1 MTLKVSKHCEFFFSG
16 LYHDIMTPCQVSEIL
31 VIVIIFLIFF
41 KRRSNTNLKYFSYTV
56 HFFWEIL
63 GIIMFIWFFL
73 CLCNFYRFFC
83 NLIEVPTV
91 QNCCTFWI
99 LLIFPEGIN
108 KLYYMFKFNKT
119 LSWSNWS
126 AAPLI
131 SLPKLKVAGSS
142 LCGAHIFCTSKRV
155 GPTCRRP
162 AAEAHARS
170 GAEGRRSRSW
180 PVGKGLVGGL
190 WGCGSAWWL
199 CGYGWGWLQRAAWA
213 CWLGDFGTFG
223 VWVRLW
229 HIQGLGAGIVFI
241 FLVLQNIFK
250 KN

>member
-1 MTLKVSKHCEFFFSG
+1 MFQNLSENNEKLHLCSIKWRDLVQCLRNLHEICWVCEDFDTKCFKTLWIFFLRALSWYNDTMPSFRNFGDSFHILNFFFK
-16 LYHDIMTPCQVSEIL
+16 YAQIQIWNIL
-31 VIVIIFLIFF
+31 VIPSIFLEF
-41 KRRSNTNLKYFSYTV
+41 
-56 HFFWEIL
+56 L
-63 GIIMFIWFFL
+63 GTIMFIWFFL

-108 KLYYMFKFNKT
+108 KLYYSSKFNKT

-155 GPTCRRP
+155 GCPWVL
-162 AAEAHARS
+162 HAS
-170 GAEGRRSRSW
+170 YNSRT
-180 PVGKGLVGGL
+180 V
-190 WGCGSAWWL
+190 
-199 CGYGWGWLQRAAWA
+199 
-213 CWLGDFGTFG
+213 D
-223 VWVRLW
+223 
-229 HIQGLGAGIVFI
+229 
-241 FLVLQNIFK
+241 
-250 KN
+250 

>member
-1 MTLKVSKHCEFFFSG
+1 MRYVEFVKTLTLKISKHCEFFFSG

-31 VIVIIFLIFF
+31 VIVFIFLIF
-41 KRRSNTNLKYFSYTV
+41 LKEAQIQI
-56 HFFWEIL
+56 WNIL
-63 GIIMFIWFFL
+63 VIPSIFLEFLGTIMFIWFFL

-142 LCGAHIFCTSKRV
+142 LCGAHIFLHIKTSGMSLGSPCFIQLKDSKLIPFHIFFFQSSNKKQMRW
-155 GPTCRRP
+155 RSQLMP
-162 AAEAHARS
+162 ATPGH
-170 GAEGRRSRSW
+170 
-180 PVGKGLVGGL
+180 
-190 WGCGSAWWL
+190 
-199 CGYGWGWLQRAAWA
+199 
-213 CWLGDFGTFG
+213 T
-223 VWVRLW
+223 
-229 HIQGLGAGIVFI
+229 
-241 FLVLQNIFK
+241 
-250 KN
+250 